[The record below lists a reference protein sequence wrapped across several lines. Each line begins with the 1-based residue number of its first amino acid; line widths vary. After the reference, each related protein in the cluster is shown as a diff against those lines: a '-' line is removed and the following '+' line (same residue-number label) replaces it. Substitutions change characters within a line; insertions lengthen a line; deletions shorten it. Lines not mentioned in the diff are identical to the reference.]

1 MMMKPTITAAWLSLR
16 QTRIGAPFAPRAARR
31 AAWIA
36 VTLLS
41 VATVHG
47 QQEPVFS
54 GPQVGDKLAP
64 FEIKGVFGPQAGK
77 QIDLVSAAGEKPM
90 VVVFV
95 HERTRPAFGLT
106 NTVMRFAASRAKDG
120 LVSAVVF
127 LTDDVTSTE
136 RWMKQV
142 EQHFPQG
149 VTMGI
154 SVDGVEGPG
163 AYGLN
168 RNVTLTVL
176 VAKQNRV
183 TANFALVQPS
193 LQVDGPAIFKAM
205 VDVLGG
211 GKVPDIAEFSNSPR
225 GRRER

>member
-1 MMMKPTITAAWLSLR
+1 MMMKQTITAAWLSLR
-16 QTRIGAPFAPRAARR
+16 RARSDAPLARRAAGR

-41 VATVHG
+41 VATAGG

-54 GPQVGDKLAP
+54 GPQVGEKLAP
-64 FEIKGVFGPQAGK
+64 FQIKGVFGPQAAK
-77 QIDLVSAAGEKPM
+77 QIDLVSEAGEKP
-90 VVVFV
+90 VIVVFV

-106 NTVMRFAASRAKDG
+106 NTLMRFAASRAKDG
-120 LVSAVVF
+120 LVAAVVF
-127 LTDDVTSTE
+127 LTDDPTSTE

-149 VTMGI
+149 ATLGI

-193 LQVDGPAIFKAM
+193 LQADGPAIFKAI

-211 GKVPDIAEFSNSPR
+211 GEVPDIAQFSNSPR